1 MSVAQGLPE
10 SAERPQP
17 IQDVPLWSE
26 NLCFT
31 GWDRERGIGVFVH
44 TGRTPIDPELWH
56 EIVALHLPGGRVL
69 VGKNFSRG
77 ESADG
82 PTGSLLT
89 TQCLEPFRAW
99 SIAFN
104 GPLRSVGE
112 DELAAAALAD
122 GPQPGVRLDLRFDS
136 DLPVWDFGS
145 HGAGDWARRHY
156 QQLGTLKGTLATDD
170 LETHLTME
178 GWRDHSA
185 GVRNMAPFLRH
196 VLVTA
201 QFDDG
206 RSLYAVQLED
216 SGSERPFV
224 LGRLGDAS
232 SVTDLQM
239 VSLPPIDDVRAPSPI
254 YQFALGPSSGPVT
267 VRAEMQCILPVT
279 MFPPNDMVIG
289 VASGP
294 GAYVLWMGQARF
306 DLDGV
311 TGYGHV
317 ERAGRL
323 G

>member
-1 MSVAQGLPE
+1 M
-10 SAERPQP
+10 
-17 IQDVPLWSE
+17 
-26 NLCFT
+26 
-31 GWDRERGIGVFVH
+31 
-44 TGRTPIDPELWH
+44 
-56 EIVALHLPGGRVL
+56 
-69 VGKNFSRG
+69 
-77 ESADG
+77 
-82 PTGSLLT
+82 
-89 TQCLEPFRAW
+89 
-99 SIAFN
+99 
-104 GPLRSVGE
+104 
-112 DELAAAALAD
+112 
-122 GPQPGVRLDLRFDS
+122 
-136 DLPVWDFGS
+136 WDFGS

-156 QQLGTLKGTLATDD
+156 QQLGAMTGTLATDD
-170 LETHLTME
+170 LEIRLAMN

-224 LGRLGDAS
+224 LGRLGDAD
-232 SVTDLQM
+232 SVTDLPI
-239 VSLPPIDDVRAPSPI
+239 VSLPPVDDACAPSPT
-254 YQFALGPSSGPVT
+254 YEFALGGPAGLVT
-267 VRAEMQCILPVT
+267 VRAKMQCILPVT

-317 ERAGRL
+317 ERAGLL